1 MRKLI
6 AGMAMLAL
14 WTGAAAAQNATD
26 LAVPPETTRT
36 MAGPSSSATTTRQT
50 IDSRGVE
57 TNAKDTYDKS
67 QSITSGN
74 GALSAKTST
83 ETTSQ
88 STVSAPPPIVTKS
101 TTSTNTT
108 DEISH

>member
-1 MRKLI
+1 MKKFLT
-6 AGMAMLAL
+6 GVAMLAI
-14 WTGAAAAQNATD
+14 WTGAAAAQNA
-26 LAVPPETTRT
+26 
-36 MAGPSSSATTTRQT
+36 PSSSVTTTQQT

-101 TTSTNTT
+101 TTTTNTT

>member
-6 AGMAMLAL
+6 AGMAVLAL
-14 WTGAAAAQNATD
+14 WAGAASAQNA
-26 LAVPPETTRT
+26 PN
-36 MAGPSSSATTTRQT
+36 SSVTTTQQT

-88 STVSAPPPIVTKS
+88 SRISAPPPVVTKS
-101 TTSTNTT
+101 TTTT
-108 DEISH
+108 SATDDISH